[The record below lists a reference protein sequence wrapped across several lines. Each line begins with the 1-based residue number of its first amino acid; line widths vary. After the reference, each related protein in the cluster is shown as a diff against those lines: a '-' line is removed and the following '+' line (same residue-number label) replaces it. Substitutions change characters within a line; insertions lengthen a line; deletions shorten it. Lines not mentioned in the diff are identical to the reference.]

1 MSREEDY
8 IAQLKALDVWEPA
21 FAPAIHDLCVTEREY
36 GRAMKAW
43 REAAKD
49 AGAQAQASDE
59 LYTVVSKLRASIQGQ
74 REALGLT
81 PRGLQKLRGKPK
93 GEGGVAGEAMS
104 RKLDAIWEKLQ
115 AYDATP
121 AAEAQP

>member
-1 MSREEDY
+1 MSREKDY
-8 IAQLKALDVWEPA
+8 AEQLKALDVYDPA

-43 REAAKD
+43 RED
-49 AGAQAQASDE
+49 ARQRSADALTSDA
-59 LYTVVSKLRASIQGQ
+59 LYAPVLTLRQEIARQ

-93 GEGGVAGEAMS
+93 GEGGVAGETMS
-104 RKLDAIWEKLQ
+104 RKLDALLERLA
-115 AYDATP
+115 AY
-121 AAEAQP
+121 E